1 MPDKIN
7 RSSEDISADLKKAKE
22 HIFRA
27 RLYRVMAYLLA
38 FSAFL
43 IAVFIY
49 NTLGHGKPI
58 HVVQNP
64 VLIAVLLL
72 PFVPAF
78 FLAMLSKKKRAKAT
92 KILKPLYA
100 ELGDREKDALGE

>member
-1 MPDKIN
+1 MSNKTN
-7 RSSEDISADLKKAKE
+7 RTSEDISANLKKAKE
-22 HIFRA
+22 YIFRA
-27 RLYRVMAYLLA
+27 KLYKVMAYLLA
-38 FSAFL
+38 ISAFL

-49 NTLGHGKPI
+49 KTLGHGKPI

-78 FLAMLSKKKRAKAT
+78 FLAMLSKKKRARAT

-100 ELGDREKDALGE
+100 ELGDREQDALGE